1 MPFIRGFF
9 YGLPRMV
16 QDKGLKVG
24 KPTQA
29 DHSANLFLDMSPAVT
44 LAVTAQKKHVVGS
57 TDLGPESL
65 KFETSCLPA
74 EHQHQR

>member
-1 MPFIRGFF
+1 MGLMMPFIRGFF

-29 DHSANLFLDMSPAVT
+29 DHSAHLFLDMSPAVT
-44 LAVTAQKKHVVGS
+44 LAVTAQKS
-57 TDLGPESL
+57 TWLDPQTWGP
-65 KFETSCLPA
+65 KV
-74 EHQHQR
+74 